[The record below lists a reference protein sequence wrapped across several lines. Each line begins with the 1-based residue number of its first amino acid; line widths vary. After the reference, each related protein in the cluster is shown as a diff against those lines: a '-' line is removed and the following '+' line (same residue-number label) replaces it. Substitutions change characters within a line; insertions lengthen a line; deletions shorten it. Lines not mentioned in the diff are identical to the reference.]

1 METRRIKIGDLPD
14 LLAKNSGLNLT
25 ELAAEIDITT
35 ATLHN
40 WKNGSVNKIN
50 YQIRD
55 KLARAL
61 NKNRWGFRINKF
73 IGDNLEIVYEKNPI
87 EPIEEISYLHN
98 KIDVLQDL
106 VNKLVKDNLVMK
118 EKLEKYSSREITREE
133 RNKD

>member
-25 ELAAEIDITT
+25 ELAEEIDITT

-50 YQIRD
+50 YSVRD

-61 NKNRWGFRINKF
+61 DKNKWGFRINKF
-73 IGDNLEIVYEKNPI
+73 IGDTLEVIYDSNPVD
-87 EPIEEISYLHN
+87 PTEEISYLHG
-98 KIDVLQDL
+98 KIDTLQSL
-106 VNKLVKDNLVMK
+106 INKLVNDNFILR
-118 EKLEKYSSREITREE
+118 EKIEKYEV
-133 RNKD
+133 KK

>member
-25 ELAAEIDITT
+25 ELAEEIDITT

-50 YQIRD
+50 YSVRD

-61 NKNRWGFRINKF
+61 DKNKWGFRINKF
-73 IGDNLEIVYEKNPI
+73 IGDTLEVIYDSNPVD
-87 EPIEEISYLHN
+87 PTEEISYLHG
-98 KIDVLQDL
+98 KIDSLQGL
-106 VNKLVKDNLVMK
+106 INKLVNDNFILR
-118 EKLEKYSSREITREE
+118 EKLEKYEV
-133 RNKD
+133 KK

>member
-1 METRRIKIGDLPD
+1 METRRIKIEDLPD

-25 ELAAEIDITT
+25 ELAAEIDVTT

-50 YQIRD
+50 YQIRN

-61 NKNRWGFRINKF
+61 DKNKWGFRINKF
-73 IGDNLEIVYEKNPI
+73 IGQTLEIDYDNSPINPM
-87 EPIEEISYLHN
+87 EEISYLHN
-98 KIDVLQDL
+98 KVDVLQDL

-118 EKLEKYSSREITREE
+118 EKLEKYEV
-133 RNKD
+133 KK